1 MGYRCPCCGNYTL
14 DDPPNGNYEICPV
27 CYWEDAPLASKNMD
41 EECAC
46 NGVSLNQA
54 RRNYA
59 AFGACSLYMK
69 KHVRRPTEQE
79 KGREWISALYPFAET
94 LTKKLRLSLHQGK
107 YSR

>member
-69 KHVRRPTEQE
+69 KHVRRPTDQE
-79 KGREWISALYPFAET
+79 KGSEWI
-94 LTKKLRLSLHQGK
+94 
-107 YSR
+107 